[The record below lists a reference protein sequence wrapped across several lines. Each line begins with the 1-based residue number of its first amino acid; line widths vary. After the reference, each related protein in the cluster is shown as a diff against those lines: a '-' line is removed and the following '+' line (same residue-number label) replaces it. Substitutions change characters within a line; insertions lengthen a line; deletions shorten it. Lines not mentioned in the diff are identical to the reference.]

1 MTYDILVYGPIFC
14 DLIFTDLPG
23 MPALGTEIFAGDLTA
38 SVGGSAIVAAV
49 LHNLGVRVG
58 LIAELGS
65 DPFSDV
71 LRRLLD
77 ELGLD
82 RSLIRE
88 HPHPLPQ
95 VTAALSFAHDRA
107 FVTRF
112 QRPAAPPDLAAILYA
127 HPAKHLHVCSFL
139 AALETPD
146 ACAIA
151 HAAGMTVS
159 MDPGW
164 DEAALRDPRLAA
176 MIADLDLFMPSEMEL
191 CHIAGA
197 RDVTTAVAQTH
208 ASMRRGALVLKQ
220 GAAGATAYPRDGQP
234 PVHTPALAVQAID
247 TTGAGDAFDAGFLS
261 RYVQGAPLEACMRAG
276 VVCGGIAVT
285 APGITRVLP
294 NFKGMEAWFAKLPSS
309 AAAAPTHPA

>member
-23 MPALGTEIFAGDLTA
+23 MPMLGTELFAGDLTA

-58 LIAELGS
+58 LIADLGS

-95 VTAALSFAHDRA
+95 VTAALSFPHDRA
-107 FVTRF
+107 FITRF
-112 QRPAAPPDLAAILYA
+112 QRPAAPPDLAALLAA

-139 AALETPD
+139 AALETPN

-151 HAAGMTVS
+151 HDAGLTVS

-164 DEAALRDPRLAA
+164 DEAALRDPRLTS
-176 MIADLDLFMPSEMEL
+176 MIDDLDLFMPSEMEL
-191 CHIAGA
+191 RHIAGA
-197 RDVTTAVAQTH
+197 PDVASAVADTR
-208 ASMRRGALVLKQ
+208 ATMRGGAIVLKQ
-220 GAAGATAYPRDGQP
+220 GAAGATAYPHDGQP
-234 PVHTPALAVQAID
+234 PVYAPALDVQAVD

-261 RYVQGAPLEACMRAG
+261 RYVHGAPLDACMRAG

-285 APGITRVLP
+285 VPGITRALA
-294 NFKGMEAWFAKLPSS
+294 NFKGMETWLAKLPSS
-309 AAAAPTHPA
+309 AAAAPMRPD

>member
-1 MTYDILVYGPIFC
+1 
-14 DLIFTDLPG
+14 
-23 MPALGTEIFAGDLTA
+23 
-38 SVGGSAIVAAV
+38 
-49 LHNLGVRVG
+49 VRVG

-65 DPFSDV
+65 DPFSDL

-77 ELGLD
+77 ESGLD

-95 VTAALSFAHDRA
+95 VTVALSFPGDRA

-112 QRPAAPPDLAAILYA
+112 QRPATPPDLATILRT

-139 AALETPD
+139 AALETPN
-146 ACAIA
+146 ACDIA

-176 MIADLDLFMPSEMEL
+176 MIADLDLFMPGEMEL
-191 CHIAGA
+191 QHIAGA
-197 RDVTTAVAQTH
+197 PDMATAITETLA
-208 ASMRRGALVLKQ
+208 AMRRGVLVLKQ
-220 GAAGATAYPRDGQP
+220 GATGATAHSRNGQP
-234 PVHTPALAVQAID
+234 PVHVPALAVQAID

-261 RYVQGAPLEACMRAG
+261 RFVHGASLDVCMRAG
-276 VVCGGIAVT
+276 VACGGIAVT
-285 APGITRVLP
+285 TPGITRALV
-294 NFKGMEAWFAKLPSS
+294 NFKGMEAWLAKLPSS
-309 AAAAPTHPA
+309 AVAAPTRPA